1 MDGDEIEAAMEVMEF
16 IGEHYK
22 IDFEFGRA
30 GGVSEAEAI
39 PSSILRGYNK
49 NIKDAQTMAQALL
62 SVFNQLNSKES
73 INFEKNS
80 GLKRALAML
89 DKVANTKDAEA
100 PSQGIN
106 EAVEPKHF
114 DICPGATALRKKL
127 LKDKDLDSS
136 KLDKWTRENDS
147 LFKLEKAAIKAKK
160 ATPAQVKKAE
170 DIASQIKATT
180 KDMGKAVSSV
190 AYVDGHVDKVKEL
203 A

>member
-1 MDGDEIEAAMEVMEF
+1 MKNGVPHKLDGT
-16 IGEHYK
+16 
-22 IDFEFGRA
+22 
-30 GGVSEAEAI
+30 
-39 PSSILRGYNK
+39 P
-49 NIKDAQTMAQALL
+49 
-62 SVFNQLNSKES
+62 
-73 INFEKNS
+73 
-80 GLKRALAML
+80 LKR
-89 DKVANTKDAEA
+89 V
-100 PSQGIN
+100 N

-127 LKDKDLDSS
+127 LKDKDLDGS

-160 ATPAQVKKAE
+160 ATAAQVKKAE
-170 DIASQIKATT
+170 EIASQIKATT